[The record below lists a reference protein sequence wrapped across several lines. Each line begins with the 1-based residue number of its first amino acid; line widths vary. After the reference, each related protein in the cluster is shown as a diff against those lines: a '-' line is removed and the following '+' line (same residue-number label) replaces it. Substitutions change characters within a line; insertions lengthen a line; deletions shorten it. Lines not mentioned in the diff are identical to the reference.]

1 MVRLI
6 LIAILAGLL
15 AACSAV
21 GPGPSMQV
29 VQQAIAMQL
38 SQTQGQLAQ
47 QLGRN
52 QPPELQINRVAI
64 AKMEPLQIQQLPAFR
79 VRGTY
84 EMTVKLPAQKV
95 TQRETP
101 FEVYLQRQKQAQT
114 WRMARRVAGSDS
126 EPVWATY
133 LIKPTGYQ

>member
-1 MVRLI
+1 
-6 LIAILAGLL
+6 
-15 AACSAV
+15 
-21 GPGPSMQV
+21 MQV

-52 QPPELQINRVAI
+52 QPPEWQINRVAI
-64 AKMEPLQIQQLPAFR
+64 AKMEPLQIQDFPAFR

-84 EMTVKLPAQKV
+84 DMTVKLPAKEV
-95 TQRETP
+95 TERKNP

>member
-15 AACSAV
+15 AACGAV
-21 GPGPSMQV
+21 GPGPSIGV

-38 SQTQGQLAQ
+38 SQTQGKLAQ

-64 AKMEPLQIQQLPAFR
+64 ATMEPLNIQDLPAFR

-84 EMTVKLPAQKV
+84 DMTVKLPAKKV

-126 EPVWATY
+126 EPVWATS
-133 LIKPTGYQ
+133 LIAPTGYQ

>member
-1 MVRLI
+1 MGRLI
-6 LIAILAGLL
+6 LIAILAVLL
-15 AACSAV
+15 SACNAV
-21 GPGPSMQV
+21 GPGPNIQV

-64 AKMEPLQIQQLPAFR
+64 ANMEPLQIQDLPAFR

-84 EMTVKLPAQKV
+84 EMTVKLPAKKV
-95 TQRETP
+95 RQRETP

-114 WRMARRVAGSDS
+114 WRVARRVAGSDS
-126 EPVWATY
+126 QPVWATY